1 MAFYHN
7 LKNYEAQKA
16 KSIAQRLLILR
27 KELSVSPGAKRA
39 PGSLVVG
46 SWNIRAFDGGRP
58 RRDESF
64 HYIAEIIDKF
74 DICALQEIKKDLKPL
89 RRLVKLLGPNWSY
102 FVTDVT
108 EGHAG
113 NTERIAFLYNTNRV
127 FFRNLIGELVL
138 PPGDLINGRQIAR
151 TPFFASF
158 QAEWFKF
165 TLCSAHIAFKAAAG
179 LADQELRRREIS
191 TIARA
196 LAARAKQEGEVYF
209 FLGDMNID
217 SPQDP
222 TMQALEDNGFKAPLF
237 GPTNLAGGK
246 HFDQLAYTGEGQR
259 TDLLSHGKFDWRGA
273 VYTPD
278 DRDHYEPIAAQMRGE
293 PYDNWPSKYS
303 GWTTHEMSDHLP
315 IWVEVMVDYS
325 DAYLERFI

>member
-7 LKNYEAQKA
+7 LKNYEAQRA

-64 HYIAEIIDKF
+64 HYIAEIIDKL
-74 DICALQEIKKDLKPL
+74 DICALQEIKKDLNPL

-108 EGHAG
+108 AGDAG

-138 PPGDLINGRQIAR
+138 PPADLINGRQIAR

-158 QAEWFKF
+158 QAEGNFYN
-165 TLCSAHIAFKAAAG
+165 C
-179 LADQELRRREIS
+179 Q
-191 TIARA
+191 
-196 LAARAKQEGEVYF
+196 
-209 FLGDMNID
+209 
-217 SPQDP
+217 SPCH
-222 TMQALEDNGFKAPLF
+222 T
-237 GPTNLAGGK
+237 
-246 HFDQLAYTGEGQR
+246 
-259 TDLLSHGKFDWRGA
+259 S
-273 VYTPD
+273 
-278 DRDHYEPIAAQMRGE
+278 
-293 PYDNWPSKYS
+293 
-303 GWTTHEMSDHLP
+303 
-315 IWVEVMVDYS
+315 
-325 DAYLERFI
+325 